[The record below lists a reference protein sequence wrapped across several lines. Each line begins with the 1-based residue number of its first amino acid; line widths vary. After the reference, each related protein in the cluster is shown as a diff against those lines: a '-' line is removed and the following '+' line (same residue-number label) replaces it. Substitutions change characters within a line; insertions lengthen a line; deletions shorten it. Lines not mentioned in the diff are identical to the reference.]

1 MALAV
6 AGMVAEGV
14 TEIHGSECV
23 EISYPGFWD
32 HVASF
37 GALF

>member
-6 AGMVAEGV
+6 AGLLGGGE
-14 TEIHGSECV
+14 TEVESAECV

-32 HVASF
+32 QLE
-37 GALF
+37 ALCS